1 MDRYL
6 ARAPC
11 PNRENRLMKLL
22 RCHLLMA
29 AAIAALC
36 LGVPAGTQAA
46 PPVVSFNR
54 DIRPI
59 LSDRCFTCHGPDKN
73 TRKAD
78 LRLDDRDAAISAGAI
93 HPGKLDDSALIERI
107 FSDDPELVMPPPR
120 LNKPLTAE
128 QKELLKAWIAEGA
141 PYEKHWSLIPVPKQ
155 VPIPAVQSSWIRNP
169 IDAFVLARLQSA
181 KLAPA
186 EETTR
191 EKWLRRASFDLT
203 GLPPTLAE
211 LDAFLAD
218 KSPQAYDNAVTR
230 LLDSPAFGERMAN
243 DWLDAARYADTFGY
257 QADRDMH
264 VWPWRDWVIR
274 AFNSNLPYDKF
285 ILWQTAG
292 DLLPNPTRDQ
302 QLATAFNRLH
312 RQTNEGG
319 SIEEEFRVAY
329 VADRVNTNA
338 TAFLGLTLECSR
350 CHDHKYDPISQAD
363 FYRLSAFF
371 ANIDEH
377 GLYSHFTETAPTPA
391 LLLYEGDQEAQHLA
405 IVARIREKE
414 AEVARIREAAQKD
427 SPPAATVA
435 LESLTPTAKFTFDDA
450 QAAGDY
456 KPVDGKAG
464 KAIEFGGDDAFTCK
478 GAGQFGRVTPFTFG
492 MWVKPAEHRPRMIV
506 LHQSVAAEDSAFR
519 GQSLVL
525 DNGHPT
531 FSLVHFWPGNAIRI
545 AAKQTIP
552 VKDWTHLT
560 VTYDGLSRAAG
571 LRLYINGV
579 EAPVEVVRDRLTRDT
594 RHKSEWGDY
603 VSNPVEIALGAR
615 FRDIGFKGGAVDDF
629 VVLDRALTPLEV
641 PLLAG
646 ATVAPTPE
654 AQFEHNLARNNP
666 AYETALTE
674 LLALRQEENDLVMKV
689 RQIMVLKDFP
699 EQKPTHVLF
708 RGAYDAPRDEVRPD
722 TPERV
727 FPFPPEYP
735 KNRLGLARW
744 LTDERNPLVS
754 RVTVNRFWQIFFGNG
769 LVVTAEDFGSQ
780 GQAPTHP
787 ELLDWLSRQFMD
799 GGWNVKDL
807 CRLIVL
813 SSTYRQS
820 TIPRDPRTY
829 LEDPDNRF
837 LARGPRYRLAAEQI
851 RDNALAVSGLLV
863 TKVGG
868 PSVMPYQPAGLWEES
883 GTGKSYS
890 QAHGEGLYRR
900 SLYTFWRRT
909 SPPPS
914 QMTFDATTR
923 EVCIA
928 RRERTATPLQALVLL
943 NDPQFVEAARVL
955 AEKLIKEQGA
965 DVEQRIVT
973 AFRLLTSRLPTD
985 KEREILKQL
994 FTEQR
999 EHYASAMDA
1008 ATALLGV
1015 GEAPRDA
1022 QLDAA
1027 DHAAT
1032 TELVLTIMSFDECV
1046 TKR

>member
-1 MDRYL
+1 
-6 ARAPC
+6 
-11 PNRENRLMKLL
+11 
-22 RCHLLMA
+22 MA
-29 AAIAALC
+29 AAIAAIA
-36 LGVPAGTQAA
+36 LGDCFVCQAA
-46 PPVVSFNR
+46 PPAVSFNR

-78 LRLDDRDAAISAGAI
+78 LRLDDREAAVAAIA
-93 HPGKLDDSALIERI
+93 PGKVDESALVERI
-107 FSDDPELVMPPPR
+107 FSDEPEVMMPPPK
-120 LNKPLTAE
+120 LNKPLSAE
-128 QKELLKAWIAEGA
+128 QKELLKAWVVQGA
-141 PYEKHWSLIPVPKQ
+141 PYEKHWSLIPVPKEVA
-155 VPIPAVQSSWIRNP
+155 VPEAGSTWGRNP
-169 IDAFVLARLQSA
+169 IDPFVLA
-181 KLAPA
+181 KLKTNKLEPA
-186 EETTR
+186 SEASR
-191 EKWLRRASFDLT
+191 EKWLRRATFDLT

-218 KSPQAYDNAVTR
+218 ESPQAYETAVTR
-230 LLDSPAFGERMAN
+230 LLDSPAFGERMAS

-274 AFNSNLPYDKF
+274 AFNSNLPYDQF
-285 ILWQTAG
+285 IVWQTAG

-319 SIEEEFRVAY
+319 SIEEEFRIAY
-329 VADRVNTNA
+329 IADRVNTNA

-363 FYRLSAFF
+363 FYRLSAFY

-391 LLLYEGDQEAQHLA
+391 LLLYEGDQEAQHRA
-405 IVARIREKE
+405 VVGKIREKE
-414 AEVARIREAAQKD
+414 AQVAKIRDDAQKEFAQKETKPAPTI
-427 SPPAATVA
+427 SP
-435 LESLTPTAKFTFDDA
+435 ESLTPTAKFTFDDA
-450 QAAGDY
+450 QASGDY
-456 KPVDGKAG
+456 KPVDGKSG

-478 GAGQFGRVTPFTFG
+478 GAGQFGRVTPFTFSL
-492 MWVKPAEHRPRMIV
+492 WVKPAEHRPRMIV

-519 GQSLVL
+519 GQALVL
-525 DNGHPT
+525 DDGHPT

-552 VKDWTHLT
+552 LGEWTHIA

-571 LRLYINGV
+571 LHLYVNGV

-615 FRDIGFKGGAVDDF
+615 FRDIGFKGGAVDEF
-629 VVLDRALTPLEV
+629 VVFDRALTPLEV
-641 PLLAG
+641 PVIAG
-646 ATVAPTPE
+646 AKVEPTS
-654 AQFEHNLARNNP
+654 AMQFKHELARSRP
-666 AYETALTE
+666 AYETALKE
-674 LLALRQEENDLVMKV
+674 LLALRQEENDLIMKV
-689 RQIMVLKDFP
+689 RQIMVMKDLA
-699 EQKPTHVLF
+699 EQKPTHVLY
-708 RGAYDAPRDEVRPD
+708 RGAYDAPREAVSPD
-722 TPERV
+722 TPDRV
-727 FPFPPEYP
+727 FPFPAELP

-744 LTDERNPLVS
+744 LIDERNPLVS
-754 RVTVNRFWQIFFGNG
+754 RVTVNRFWQMFFGNG

-787 ELLDWLSRQFMD
+787 ELLDWLSRHFID
-799 GGWNVKDL
+799 NGWNVKEL

-820 TIPRDPRTY
+820 TVPHDPRTY
-829 LEDPDNRF
+829 TDDPDNRL
-837 LARGPRYRLAAEQI
+837 LARGPRHRLAAEQI

-863 TKVGG
+863 NKLGG
-868 PSVMPYQPAGLWEES
+868 ASVMPYQPVGLWEEA
-883 GTGKSYS
+883 GTGKSYN

-900 SLYTFWRRT
+900 SLYTFWRRN

-965 DVEQRIVT
+965 DVDGRIAT

-985 KEREILKQL
+985 
-994 FTEQR
+994 
-999 EHYASAMDA
+999 
-1008 ATALLGV
+1008 
-1015 GEAPRDA
+1015 
-1022 QLDAA
+1022 
-1027 DHAAT
+1027 
-1032 TELVLTIMSFDECV
+1032 
-1046 TKR
+1046 